1 MVKKII
7 SPNYQKAQ
15 DTAYR
20 LLKGYS
26 LLADTVFPVDPILF
40 IKQTKNLALDT
51 YSRIATCVNCSVDD
65 IRRITGSDDGTSFF
79 DVKKEKYIIAYNDT
93 VQTESRKRFTIAH
106 ELGHIYLGHLLGN
119 DISDD
124 IYNLQEKEANYF
136 AKRFLVPLPFF
147 TRLLE
152 KTTLESLSVSDISF
166 IFNVSFDVAKYSI
179 NNYNKLPFSP
189 RDDRF
194 CEPYNTELDRR
205 LSIIQ
210 MAHRMATTA

>member
-26 LLADTVFPVDPILF
+26 LLADTAFPVDPILF
-40 IKQTKNLALDT
+40 INQTKNIALDT
-51 YSRIATCVNCSVDD
+51 YSRIATHINGSINDVK
-65 IRRITGSDDGTSFF
+65 RITGSDDGVSFF
-79 DVKKEKYIIAYNDT
+79 DVKNGRYVITYNDS

-106 ELGHIYLGHLLGN
+106 ELGHIYLGHLLCKNKSN
-119 DISDD
+119 DL
-124 IYNLQEKEANYF
+124 YNSQDTEANYF

-166 IFNVSFDVAKYSI
+166 IFNVSLDVAKYSI
-179 NNYNKLPFSP
+179 NNYNKLHFLP
-189 RDDRF
+189 RDDKF